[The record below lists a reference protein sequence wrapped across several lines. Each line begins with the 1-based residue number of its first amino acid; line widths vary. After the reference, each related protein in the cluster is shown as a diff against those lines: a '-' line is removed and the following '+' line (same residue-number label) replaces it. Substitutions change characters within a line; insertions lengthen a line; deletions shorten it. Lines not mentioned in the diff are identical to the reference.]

1 MIIKRKEGKSNINI
15 LKDIRRNYKKD
26 NITKEWLLSNGFR
39 FNRLFSDEES
49 EVYTYRFPVYKYDG
63 FSVLDCELKIML
75 GGNKVLIDVY
85 DYNTINRYAPFYYRE
100 YGSYDKILEEI
111 WKKINKVVRKLDI
124 MEDKE

>member
-1 MIIKRKEGKSNINI
+1 M
-15 LKDIRRNYKKD
+15 KDIRRNYKKD
-26 NITKEWLLSNGFR
+26 NITKEWLLANGFR

-75 GGNKVLIDVY
+75 GRNKVLIDVY
-85 DYNTINRYAPFYYRE
+85 DYNTINRYAPFYYQE

>member
-1 MIIKRKEGKSNINI
+1 MIIKRKEGRSNINI
-15 LKDIRRNYKKD
+15 LKDVRRNYKKD
-26 NITKEWLLSNGFR
+26 YITKEWLLSNGFR

-85 DYNTINRYAPFYYRE
+85 DYNTINRYAPFYYQE
-100 YGSYDKILEEI
+100 YGSYDKILEGI
-111 WKKINKVVRKLDI
+111 WRKINKVVRKLDI